1 MPLELSG
8 RIVVITGAGSGI
20 GRALALRAAREGMKL
35 ALADNDAAALRD
47 VADEA
52 RVLGAS
58 VIHETLDVRARPALD
73 DFARAVNKISGGVA
87 LVFANAGVMRA
98 ATSWL
103 QSPEEWDLVLDVNVK
118 GAVHTASAF
127 IPTLLAQQKPS
138 RIVFTGSTSAFS
150 PRPHLVS
157 YSASKHALWG
167 IAESMHLELAD
178 IDGGK
183 VGVSFLAPAGV
194 KTPIA
199 DAPGAPQQDMVRGML
214 QNFGMPP
221 EDLAEITFAAL
232 KEDRFWILPH
242 PEFKAAL
249 EKRTAWVKTE
259 QDPGK

>member
-1 MPLELSG
+1 MPLDLSG
-8 RIVVITGAGSGI
+8 RIAVITGAGSGI
-20 GRALALRAAREGMKL
+20 GRALALQAAREGMKL
-35 ALADNDAAALRD
+35 ALADNDAGALAR

-58 VIHETLDVRARPALD
+58 VFQETLDVRSRRALD
-73 DFARAVNKISGGVA
+73 DFAQAVARINGDIA

-103 QSPEEWDLVLDVNVK
+103 QSPEDWDLVLDVNIK

-127 IPTLLAQQKPS
+127 IPALLAQAARS

-178 IDGGK
+178 ASAGN
-183 VGVSFLAPAGV
+183 VGISFLAPAGV

-214 QNFGMPP
+214 QSFGMPP
-221 EDLAEITFAAL
+221 EDLAQIAFAAL
-232 KEDRFWILPH
+232 KEERFWILPH

-249 EKRTAWVKTE
+249 EKRTAWVTAE

>member
-1 MPLELSG
+1 MPLELAG
-8 RIVVITGAGSGI
+8 RIAVITGAASGI
-20 GRALALRAAREGMKL
+20 GRALALQAAQDGMKL

-58 VIHETLDVRARPALD
+58 VIQQDLDVRSRAALD
-73 DFARAVNKISGGVA
+73 EFARTVTGINGDIA

-98 ATSWL
+98 ATSWV
-103 QSPEEWDLVLDVNVK
+103 QSPEDWDLVLDVNVK

-127 IPTLLAQQKPS
+127 IPALLAQERRS

-150 PRPHLVS
+150 PRPHLAS

-178 IDGGK
+178 LENGK

-194 KTPIA
+194 KTAIA

-221 EDLAEITFAAL
+221 EELAAFAFDAL
-232 KEDRFWILPH
+232 KQERFWILPH
-242 PEFKAAL
+242 PDFKAAL
-249 EKRTAWVKTE
+249 EKRTAWVAAEEPPSK
-259 QDPGK
+259 